1 MSEQSRSRVL
11 LIEDNP
17 GDTHLLGLMLSTL
30 AGEAFELTCVATLAE
45 AISYF
50 ADARYDVVLLDLS
63 VTGGENLASID
74 QLKSH
79 SPGTPIVIMSG
90 RKDEKF
96 ALRTVQEGA
105 QDYLVKGEFDS
116 WQLLRTL
123 RNSIERK
130 RLVNKMT
137 HLAHHDQLTSLANRS
152 LFWDRLDQ
160 SIYRANRRDESFAV
174 LYLDLDHFK
183 PVNDA
188 LGHDIGDKLLICV
201 AERLRHCVRDS
212 DTVARPGG
220 DEFAIILDNLSS
232 SHSASS
238 VAEKIIAAIST
249 PFEILGHS
257 LYIGASIGIAVYP
270 FCGNKVETLVKNAD
284 SAMYCA
290 KKAGRGQYCFYTSD
304 MNAHAHEE
312 LQTEIELRRALDNDE
327 FVLHYQPKLSLVSGK
342 VTGTEALLRWNHPQ
356 KGLIFPEKFIPLLE
370 KNGLIVEVGHWV
382 IEKACR
388 QNQLWQAA
396 GTDMGAVAV
405 NLSGKQLMRQDFG
418 RNVAA
423 ILAKTGLNPALLE
436 VELTESL
443 LIKNTG
449 VCSDMLDA
457 LRNLG
462 VSIAI
467 DDFGTGYCSF
477 IYLKQFSVNTLKID
491 RSFISNVTTSGADAA
506 ITTAMI
512 GLARD
517 LNIRVVAEGVE
528 TQGQVEY
535 LRSRYTDEIQGYL
548 VSPPLPAESMT
559 NLLNLM
565 DYRSAKRHMRVN
577 RTERNNQ
584 FDSAA

>member
-1 MSEQSRSRVL
+1 MSGQSRSQVL

-17 GDTHLLGLMLSTL
+17 GDTHLVKLMLSTF
-30 AGEAFELTCVATLAE
+30 AGEAFELTCATTLAD
-45 AISYF
+45 ALTCF
-50 ADARYDVVLLDLS
+50 ADARYDVALLNMSLTDGEDL
-63 VTGGENLASID
+63 GRII

-79 SPGTPIVIMSG
+79 SPGMPIVIISS
-90 RKDEKF
+90 RKDEEF

-130 RLVNKMT
+130 RLVDKMT
-137 HLAHHDQLTSLANRS
+137 HLAHHDQLTGLANRS

-188 LGHDIGDKLLICV
+188 LGHDIGDKLLICI

-212 DTVARPGG
+212 DTVARLGG

-232 SHSASS
+232 SNSASS

-257 LYIGASIGIAVYP
+257 LYISTSIGIAVYP
-270 FCGNKVETLVKNAD
+270 YCGNKVETLVKNAD
-284 SAMYCA
+284 SAMYRA
-290 KKAGRGQYCFYTSD
+290 KKGGRGQYSFYTSD
-304 MNAHAHEE
+304 MNTHAHDE
-312 LQTEIELRRALDNDE
+312 LQMEIELLRALDNEE
-327 FVLHYQPKLSLVSGK
+327 FVLHYQPKMSLVSGK

-356 KGLIFPEKFIPLLE
+356 KGLIFPQKFVPLLE

-382 IEKACR
+382 LEKACK
-388 QNQLWQAA
+388 QNQFWHAA
-396 GTDMGAVAV
+396 GIDMGTVAV

-418 RNVAA
+418 KNVAA

-449 VCSDMLDA
+449 VCADMLDA
-457 LRNLG
+457 LRKLG

-467 DDFGTGYCSF
+467 DDFGTGYSSF
-477 IYLKQFSVNTLKID
+477 IYLKQFLVNTLKID
-491 RSFISNVTTSGADAA
+491 RSFVSNVTSGGADAA
-506 ITTAMI
+506 ITTAVI

-517 LNIRVVAEGVE
+517 LNIKVVAEGVE

-535 LRSRYTDEIQGYL
+535 LRARHTDEIQGYL

-559 NLLNLM
+559 NLVNLM
-565 DYRSAKRHMRVN
+565 DYRPSKSHITTI
-577 RTERNNQ
+577 RTHRKNQ
-584 FDSAA
+584 FNSAA